1 MIFNIVYPSLVEQSY
16 QFMCEQGIEVTKAE
30 VYKMMI
36 QEGLLTETGNPTNEA
51 IRQGLVTEFNQAHA
65 TLAEFKK
72 EYPVFKHYSN
82 EEFTQQEGIWYVS
95 QKIIADIE
103 QILAKN
109 NCDRDL
115 FIQIETYFNFRNYDN
130 PHGSI
135 AETKGVFHPWYTPYP
150 DEAFQIVDGKVAVS
164 KDILEDMARRV
175 EKGELDMDNSKLYHL
190 IEQLEGGE

>member
-72 EYPVFKHYSN
+72 EYPVF
-82 EEFTQQEGIWYVS
+82 
-95 QKIIADIE
+95 
-103 QILAKN
+103 
-109 NCDRDL
+109 
-115 FIQIETYFNFRNYDN
+115 
-130 PHGSI
+130 
-135 AETKGVFHPWYTPYP
+135 
-150 DEAFQIVDGKVAVS
+150 
-164 KDILEDMARRV
+164 
-175 EKGELDMDNSKLYHL
+175 
-190 IEQLEGGE
+190 